1 MAIPVQGRLP
11 GSVICFNAGVNKIN
25 KEDDVESTSP
35 TFSNIAWA
43 GFGTSPSAYWQTVTK
58 Q

>member
-11 GSVICFNAGVNKIN
+11 GSVICFNAGVNK
-25 KEDDVESTSP
+25 EVDVESTSP

-43 GFGTSPSAYWQTVTK
+43 GFGTSTPSAYWQTVTK